1 MSRRTENWPLAGHG
15 TRQVPGWDDGPTPPT
30 RPDWPSAL
38 LAVLVVLSWIAVAL
52 RAWGWL

>member
-15 TRQVPGWDDGPTPPT
+15 ARQVPGWDDGPTPP
-30 RPDWPSAL
+30 DWPSVL

-52 RAWGWL
+52 RAWGRL